1 MQTYKSETISPEDIC
16 NISNMGTYESR
27 ILSSEDISKITKET
41 FRADIKHRIESGE
54 KDFEN
59 MKFYF
64 SHNEWN
70 CATILDNIFKEI
82 KQHINEE
89 KIAKDFPFL
98 LFNTED
104 RQKILLKIFCSSS
117 ENSKT
122 AIRFDQYMDTF
133 TKSFVFMFTRMYND
147 LFFENDNTY
156 TLQNFIYDLITL
168 SNSRNEKIVTAIKET
183 FDLIPKALIG
193 LFGLYATDKNLF
205 CEKYLS
211 AGFSN
216 KKYSIDGIQN
226 KVPRGY
232 DAINS
237 LTLCY
242 QILRMFTK
250 FNIAFENMC
259 KTINETTDI
268 TIECR
273 DLKLVRMVKESKINY
288 NSLNAISKSIEN
300 AIPKSKI
307 LGTKNKDEM
316 ISPAIVCDQ
325 YLFSIAKFIE
335 NTLQPGCYYRQM
347 FNYNTLQCA
356 YNAIFEMMAD
366 TCSYGWMCRFSKNY
380 LSHPILYKL
389 ETVKLLFNSSLE
401 TLHNCSYTASKSYIS
416 GAPKNGIKQ
425 CNQQASQ
432 TPSQSSSQSPSQV
445 PSQTPSQTPLNPQP
459 NSFHTRTNLSN
470 NNGLTSDTKEL
481 YYMAFLLITS
491 MKLLNLP
498 PPNVVDIKSFMRTP
512 NPNFIGIAH
521 LNQLENASTPTLE
534 KNFNEIAKCSKQFI
548 TKLLRGTKNDKTP
561 KSKFESF
568 VESCDVK
575 VDVAGIKNM
584 VIKDI
589 AKDDILIGN
598 ISIDELLKSASVNV
612 RESSP
617 KFITYMMSICH
628 MVILSIPSIK
638 NSFNDNVKRLMIPHS
653 KYSQDYRF
661 ESSWLKMNSN
671 RIILPCST
679 SASLSE
685 NLYPIVL
692 HWWNSEKMEM
702 NYKKEIKET
711 MRQYYVINKD
721 TYFQP
726 CEYNMSV
733 TPKKVDTPRKIHRRS
748 KSLKLFSANKIKKI
762 IDKRKQRKQR
772 SQQQSHQQNQCSN
785 KIAEIRRKTFRRT
798 KSLKRFNAIEIEKI
812 KNDRQNQQVQ
822 QQVQQ
827 NHNNISDGSVNIA
840 IDNVQPQQQI
850 QQQPRNQQ
858 QNHQNWNQNRQNR
871 NRNWNQNNQNQN
883 WNRQNYHNR
892 NQNQNRQNHQNQNQ
906 QQNRNH
912 QNYQNRQNQN
922 HQYSQNPRNQY
933 RNRQNRQNYRNPQ
946 NRRYPQNPRN
956 QQHVQTGGP
965 QHE

>member
-41 FRADIKHRIESGE
+41 FRADIKHYIESGE

-273 DLKLVRMVKESKINY
+273 DLKLVRMVKESKIDY
-288 NSLNAISKSIEN
+288 NSLNTISKSIEN

-325 YLFSIAKFIE
+325 YLFGIAKFIE

-432 TPSQSSSQSPSQV
+432 TPSQSSSQVSSQTQSQTSSQSPSQV

-521 LNQLENASTPTLE
+521 LNQLENTSTPTLE

-584 VIKDI
+584 IIKDI

-661 ESSWLKMNSN
+661 ESSWLKINSN

-748 KSLKLFSANKIKKI
+748 KSLKSFSANKIKKI
-762 IDKRKQRKQR
+762 IDKRKQRKQ
-772 SQQQSHQQNQCSN
+772 QNQCSN
-785 KIAEIRRKTFRRT
+785 KIAEIRRKAFRRT

-871 NRNWNQNNQNQN
+871 
-883 WNRQNYHNR
+883 
-892 NQNQNRQNHQNQNQ
+892 
-906 QQNRNH
+906 
-912 QNYQNRQNQN
+912 
-922 HQYSQNPRNQY
+922 
-933 RNRQNRQNYRNPQ
+933 QNYRNPQ